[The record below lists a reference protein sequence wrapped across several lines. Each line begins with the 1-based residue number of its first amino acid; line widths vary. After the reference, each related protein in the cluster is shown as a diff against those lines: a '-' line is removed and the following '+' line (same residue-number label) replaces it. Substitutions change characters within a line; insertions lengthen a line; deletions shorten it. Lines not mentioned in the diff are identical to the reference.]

1 MNSRQREL
9 IFTGRFRHLS
19 GMRFFASLRMTGREG
34 LAMTMPKAK
43 HNCRRSLTMPRG
55 IFYRDAYPKK
65 GQSPFGDSP
74 SGMADRWFDT
84 RLFENESRK
93 SAGAK
98 RAEY

>member
-9 IFTGRFRHLS
+9 IFTGRFRHLI
-19 GMRFFASLRMTGREG
+19 GRQIARPAG
-34 LAMTMPKAK
+34 GGPAM
-43 HNCRRSLTMPRG
+43 TMPRG